1 MNEFDLIRYYFAAQE
16 QHRPDV
22 RIGIGD
28 DAAIVRAPNGHELA
42 ITTDTLVGGV
52 HFKLSDLP
60 SDIAHK
66 ALAVNLSDLAA
77 MGATPAWITLALTLP
92 EANEEWLQEFCQGLF
107 TLANR
112 YRVQLIGGDITRG
125 PLSITI
131 QAMGLTPIGQAIL
144 RSGAKP
150 GDNIYVTGTLGD
162 AGLGLR
168 TSQSHLKLRPD
179 YQHAVLEKLHRPEPR
194 VTVGEHLRQIASAAI
209 DISDGLA
216 ADLGHILE
224 ESKVGAIIVL
234 SALPL
239 SEAFT
244 HTLPADEA
252 IMLALTAGDDYE
264 LCFTVPPD
272 KVDQAE
278 KILSQLP
285 CRYTC
290 IGTITSET
298 RLTLQDEQG
307 NIYHD
312 VIPGYRHF

>member
-1 MNEFDLIRYYFAAQE
+1 MNEFDLIRHYFATQG

-28 DAAIVRAPNGHELA
+28 DAAIVRAPRGHELA
-42 ITTDTLVGGV
+42 ITTDTLVGNV
-52 HFKLSDLP
+52 HFSPNDLP
-60 SDIAHK
+60 ADIGHK

-77 MGATPAWITLALTLP
+77 MGATPAWITLAITLP
-92 EANEEWLQEFCQGLF
+92 EADDKWLQGFSQGLF

-112 YRVQLIGGDITRG
+112 YHVQLIGGDVTRG

-131 QAMGLTPIGQAIL
+131 QAIGFTPIDKALL
-144 RSGAKP
+144 RSGAQP
-150 GDNIYVTGTLGD
+150 GDNIYVTGTIGD

-168 TSQSHLKLRPD
+168 ASQSHLNLRLD
-179 YQHAVLEKLHRPEPR
+179 YQQAVLEKLHRPEPR
-194 VTVGEHLRQIASAAI
+194 IIIGEQLRNIASAAI

-216 ADLGHILE
+216 ADLNHILE
-224 ESKVGAIIVL
+224 ESKVGAVIIL

-239 SEAFT
+239 SEALT
-244 HTLPADEA
+244 HSLPADEA

-264 LCFTVPPD
+264 LCFTIPPD
-272 KVDQAE
+272 KAIEAE
-278 KILSQLP
+278 KILSQLS

-312 VIPGYRHF
+312 AIPGYRHF